1 MVVRRDSS
9 RGVSAVGIFLY
20 FGTAMACLAGTT
32 LIWRGTALD
41 RVWILNAPAYRHL
54 APLGR
59 IVGDSLSGTQRM
71 LPGRVGS
78 DAAFGDGD
86 WRWGSSLLR
95 FWEIWSIF
103 LWVILCE
110 AEQASLLRV
119 HCCFIFCAQRSEP
132 LLSVARCRVCDDEC
146 GLSDNGTAWHDD
158 KLWG

>member
-59 IVGDSLSGTQRM
+59 IVGGFSFWDSAHAAGTGWFRRR
-71 LPGRVGS
+71 LWGWRLAVGIITTQVL
-78 DAAFGDGD
+78 GDLVDFLMGD
-86 WRWGSSLLR
+86 FVRGGTGFAIAGALLFYLLR
-95 FWEIWSIF
+95 PEVRPAFERGKVSGM
-103 LWVILCE
+103 
-110 AEQASLLRV
+110 R
-119 HCCFIFCAQRSEP
+119 
-132 LLSVARCRVCDDEC
+132 
-146 GLSDNGTAWHDD
+146 
-158 KLWG
+158 

>member
-1 MVVRRDSS
+1 MRLRI
-9 RGVSAVGIFLY
+9 GISLL
-20 FGTAMACLAGTT
+20 LAGS
-32 LIWRGTALD
+32 W
-41 RVWILNAPAYRHL
+41 
-54 APLGR
+54 
-59 IVGDSLSGTQRM
+59 GDSLSGTQRM